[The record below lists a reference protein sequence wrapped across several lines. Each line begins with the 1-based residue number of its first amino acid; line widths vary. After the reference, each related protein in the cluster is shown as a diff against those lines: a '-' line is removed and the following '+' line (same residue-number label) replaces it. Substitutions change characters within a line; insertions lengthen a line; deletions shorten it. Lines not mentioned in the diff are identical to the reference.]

1 MLEDWIKDQ
10 NQLIDWERDA
20 EVGLLTDR
28 ISTLSAKS
36 CQSEGLS
43 LLNLEV
49 ESTRTVLFGRTSLG
63 LQRIDKGPIQQCF
76 KVGDEVSLYNPKLKA
91 SADSAQEDKYV
102 LLGLIS
108 KVTHNRVEMVVDEFD
123 DHLFESPL
131 RLDLRSS
138 QKTHTT
144 MKDALNEM
152 ARVGMNHKLVNL
164 LFYPNDGN
172 SNLLL
177 PRQDTRPLETSDLW
191 NPSLNNSQ
199 VSAIQCALNAPAVS
213 IIHGPPGTG
222 KTSTLTELILQA
234 VHRGLK
240 VLVCAPSNIAVDTIL
255 GRLADY
261 QANSSSKKRSSRTKA
276 TPERKKCAVNMVRV
290 GHPARISSKIMKYAL
305 DSIISTD
312 EVKSVILNFAYFTT
326 RFEVPPRLYL
336 ILLIHLPMPHLLPGH
351 RHREGRAQ
359 RHRRVAP
366 GNEQERQAPPS
377 QPR

>member
-1 MLEDWIKDQ
+1 MHISHKALHKPFEMLEDWIKEQ

-76 KVGDEVSLYNPKLKA
+76 KVGDEVSLYNPKLKS

-123 DHLFESPL
+123 DHLFEPPL

-172 SNLLL
+172 SSLLL
-177 PRQDTRPLETSDLW
+177 PRQDTRPLETPDLW

-261 QANSSSKKRSSRTKA
+261 QQSNSASKKRSSRTKTA
-276 TPERKKCAVNMVRV
+276 PERRKCAVNMVRV

-312 EVKSVILNFAYFTT
+312 EVKTLHIIFILQNSSHNALYVSLHLIQSSFYHNF
-326 RFEVPPRLYL
+326 
-336 ILLIHLPMPHLLPGH
+336 LLGH
-351 RHREGRAQ
+351 RHCERRAQ
-359 RHRRVAP
+359 GHR
-366 GNEQERQAPPS
+366 
-377 QPR
+377 